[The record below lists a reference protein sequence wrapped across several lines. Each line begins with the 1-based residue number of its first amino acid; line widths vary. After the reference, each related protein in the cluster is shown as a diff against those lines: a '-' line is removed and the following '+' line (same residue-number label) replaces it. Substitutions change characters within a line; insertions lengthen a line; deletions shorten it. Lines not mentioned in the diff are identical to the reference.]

1 MGDGLFWIVGFISFT
16 PLHLG
21 LPLLVRL
28 INHGHLPE
36 AYLRWLAFELFA
48 ASVVFALAYGLS
60 QLSLLWAMLLI
71 AILIPLPWVT
81 IRKLN

>member
-1 MGDGLFWIVGFISFT
+1 MGDGLLWIVGFISFA
-16 PLHLG
+16 PLHVG
-21 LPLLVRL
+21 VPLLVRL
-28 INHGHLPE
+28 INHGNLPK
-36 AYLRWLAFELFA
+36 AYLRWLAFEVLVT
-48 ASVVFALAYGLS
+48 SGVFVLAYGLS